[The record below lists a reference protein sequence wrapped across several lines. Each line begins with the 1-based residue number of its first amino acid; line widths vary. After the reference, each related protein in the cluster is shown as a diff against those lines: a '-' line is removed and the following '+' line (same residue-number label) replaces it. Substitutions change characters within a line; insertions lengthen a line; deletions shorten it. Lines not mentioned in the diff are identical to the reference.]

1 MKMNYRSSLIFKFV
15 SVFIS
20 VSLPLLMLLF
30 FSNRYAMNLVRDQVA
45 QTNSSLLSGQMNQID
60 NKLSEINKYMFRL
73 ALQDPAI
80 TSLEKQPHG
89 SDEYLMT
96 RIAAANTMEKD
107 INYYSEIGALFI
119 YSAKTEDYVIT
130 RSNGSE
136 ILQNKFTEN
145 AIFEWLQKDGQSL
158 GQWDGW
164 RTIKVADIPCLI
176 HVVKSGANL
185 YVGSIVPIQKLA
197 EPSNKVSLV
206 ADEQIMFFSDQAEPL
221 TKTNLSPA
229 FLNQL
234 TNKILMNNKPFQT
247 VEIPDNYL
255 MVTNHSQV
263 SNMIM
268 IVLLPEKH
276 VYKQLSLLQKL
287 IYFLPFVMGGFLI
300 LNLILLK
307 KIVVNPIVR
316 VIHAMRRIQGGDLK
330 YRMPPSNSKELTL
343 LSETFNS
350 MSTEISSLKINVYEE
365 HIKTQQAEIKH
376 LQLQIN
382 PHFLLNSLN
391 IAYNLIATKKS
402 ELAQKMMVHLMNY
415 FRSMIRGRQEMVTIT
430 EEMKHIDHYL
440 QIHKLR
446 FPMHFDYA
454 IEIDESVGE
463 WLVPAL
469 IFQPFVE
476 NAIIHGMVIQEEGFR
491 LKITCHQERVEN
503 SRGIWIQIEDNGN
516 GFSEQSLQ
524 KLMASNQDLQGDQHL
539 GIQNV
544 KQRLQAYFANEASLM
559 MGNGLEKGAIVRL
572 FIPKK

>member
-1 MKMNYRSSLIFKFV
+1 MNYRSSLMFKFV

-20 VSLPLLMLLF
+20 VSLPLLLLLF
-30 FSNRYAMNLVRDQVA
+30 FSNSYAMNLVRDQVA
-45 QTNSSLLSGQMNQID
+45 QTNSSLLSGQMSQID
-60 NKLSEINKYMFRL
+60 NKLSEINKYMFRM

-80 TSLEKQPHG
+80 TSLEMQPHG

-119 YSAKTEDYVIT
+119 YSPKTEDYVIT
-130 RSNGSE
+130 RSNGSQ
-136 ILQNKFTEN
+136 IPQNKFTEN
-145 AIFEWLQKDGQSL
+145 AIFEWLRKDGQSL

-176 HVVKSGANL
+176 HVVKSGKDL
-185 YVGSIVPIQKLA
+185 YVGSIIPIQNLA
-197 EPSNKVSLV
+197 EPTNKVSLV
-206 ADEQIMFFSDQAEPL
+206 AGEQIIFFSEQAEPL
-221 TKTNLSPA
+221 TKSNLSPE
-229 FLNQL
+229 FLEQI
-234 TNKILMNNKPFQT
+234 TSEILRNNNSFHT
-247 VEIPDNYL
+247 VKIPDDYL
-255 MVTNHSQV
+255 MVTHRSQV

-268 IVLLPEKH
+268 IVLMPEKN
-276 VYKQLSLLQKL
+276 VYKQLSLLQKF
-287 IYFLPFVMGGFLI
+287 IYFLPFVIGSFLI

-307 KIVVNPIVR
+307 KIVMNPIFR
-316 VIHAMRRIQGGDLK
+316 VIHAMRRIQDGDLK
-330 YRMPPSNSKELTL
+330 YRMPPSHSRELAMI
-343 LSETFNS
+343 SETFNT
-350 MSTEISSLKINVYEE
+350 MSTQISSLKINVYEE
-365 HIKTQQAEIKH
+365 HIKTQQAEIKQ

-415 FRSMIRGRQEMVTIT
+415 FRFMIRSSQEMVTVK

-446 FPMHFDYA
+446 FPIHFDYV
-454 IEIDESVGE
+454 IEMDESAGE

-476 NAIIHGMVIQEEGFR
+476 NAIIHGMVIQEEGFH
-491 LKITCHQERVEN
+491 LKISCYQELVEN

-524 KLMASNQDLQGDQHL
+524 KFVASSQALHGDRHL

-544 KQRLQAYFANEASLM
+544 KQRLQAYFANEACLM